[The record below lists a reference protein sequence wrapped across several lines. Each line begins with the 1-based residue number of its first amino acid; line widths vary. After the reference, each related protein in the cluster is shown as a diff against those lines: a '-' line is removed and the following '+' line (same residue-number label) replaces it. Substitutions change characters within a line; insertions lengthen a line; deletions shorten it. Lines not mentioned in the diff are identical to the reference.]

1 MTLQNFVIQ
10 WATKPYRIDAAS
22 LAKSAQ
28 ALNQVSDIERRKER
42 ATRRRG
48 RALDRQACY
57 QMRLFGPSEN

>member
-1 MTLQNFVIQ
+1 MTLQNLVIP
-10 WATKPYRIDAAS
+10 WAAMPYWIGAAS

-28 ALNQVSDIERRKER
+28 ALNQVIKIERRKER

-57 QMRLFGPSEN
+57 QMRLFGHDEN